1 MEPSL
6 SSTADPLVQALQ
18 LNSFGVEAL
27 LITLSLFA
35 LLFLSAIISGG
46 EVALFSLSQSDSARL
61 SDKFP
66 RTNRL
71 VEQLLEQPERLFA
84 SIRVISIILNVL
96 FVVLFF
102 TLYHVVVPQSSW
114 TTGANVIVVL
124 IAMFVVLFAGEI
136 IPKILASARSVGFAR
151 FAVYPVWILEKVF
164 KPLVSL
170 FEVSP
175 ANISKRLVQRRN
187 ISIDELS
194 DAIEMSSG
202 QHPEDRKILKGI
214 ISFGNTEVREIM
226 KARLDVVAVDVE
238 TGFDK
243 LKSIVVESGYS
254 RIPVYDETF
263 DDVKGILYVKDLL
276 PHIEKADSF
285 NWQELMRKPY
295 YVPESKK
302 ISDLLA
308 EFQSQRIHLAIVVDE
323 YGGTCGI
330 VTLEDI
336 LEEIVGEISD
346 ESDEDIALYSKID
359 DNTYLFEGK
368 ILLNDFCKVVN
379 CDDEIF
385 DDVRGD
391 AETLAGLILEIT
403 GQIPPKNSV
412 VTHKQFSFKIDAVD
426 NRRIRK
432 VNVTIDSQN

>member
-412 VTHKQFSFKIDAVD
+412 VNHKQFSFKIDAVD

>member
-1 MEPSL
+1 
-6 SSTADPLVQALQ
+6 VQALQ

-46 EVALFSLSQSDSARL
+46 EVALFSLSQSDSVRL

-379 CDDEIF
+379 
-385 DDVRGD
+385 
-391 AETLAGLILEIT
+391 
-403 GQIPPKNSV
+403 
-412 VTHKQFSFKIDAVD
+412 
-426 NRRIRK
+426 
-432 VNVTIDSQN
+432 

>member
-18 LNSFGVEAL
+18 FNPISAEAVLL
-27 LITLSLFA
+27 LISLLA
-35 LLFLSAIISGG
+35 LLFLSAVISGG

-61 SDKFP
+61 SEKYP

-71 VEQLLEQPERLFA
+71 VETLLERPERLFA
-84 SIRVISIILNVL
+84 SIRVISIMLNVL

-102 TLYHVVVPQSSW
+102 TLYHLLVAQRSW
-114 TTGANVIVVL
+114 TTAANVVVVF

-214 ISFGNTEVREIM
+214 IAFGNTEVREIM

-276 PHIEKADSF
+276 PHIEKADTF

-346 ESDEDIALYSKID
+346 ESDEDVALYSKID
-359 DNTYLFEGK
+359 EANYLFEGK

-403 GQIPPKNSV
+403 GQIPPKNAV
-412 VTHKQFSFKIDAVD
+412 VSHKQFSFKIDAVD

-432 VNVTIDSQN
+432 VKVTIDRQN